1 MVHRYLPKSWPMRH
15 ARSSWPTFSPA
26 KTSPATRSLQR
37 GATQV
42 ETLQRSTTV
51 DRMRRL
57 TPLET
62 IELREQL
69 EDICRRY
76 GLVIANDS
84 DDPAARARETALSEL
99 RVASLLETF
108 SKAHVSEAALEAAV
122 KGATTA
128 DIASMTG
135 ASKPSGWERWRKT
148 TPRPDVLWMVDDRE
162 FW

>member
-42 ETLQRSTTV
+42 ETLQRSTTG

-57 TPLET
+57 TPRET

-99 RVASLLETF
+99 RVASLLEMF
-108 SKAHVSEAALEAAV
+108 SKAHVSEAAPLGSRKGCHDYRYRQHDRCQQALCLEALEEYH
-122 KGATTA
+122 
-128 DIASMTG
+128 S
-135 ASKPSGWERWRKT
+135 
-148 TPRPDVLWMVDDRE
+148 TP
-162 FW
+162 